1 MQHNQHFVESL
12 IALRD
17 HYQALLEEYDR
28 QAVNVREQLTH
39 VNALLVDQLVLSHNQ
54 QTVSIHASLNQ
65 HQTPALTGAVDIASD
80 ESPKDLGAESNQPTS
95 PDQSAMVQS
104 EPAQR
109 KSPSVKEEFSGGRS
123 QLGGKTP
130 MLPKFQQ
137 LTKLQAVENL
147 LRENSGTILHIDYII
162 RILYGELQQDVFK
175 GERQRM
181 YQTLSEGTKKHLWEK
196 VPEQVGCYTI
206 DLKLVAPE
214 LVSSIEYPPHQVG
227 TQEPQSTG
235 KSPSRMLPPYQ
246 DLTLIDAVEAIVREN
261 PGKILTIDFVTR
273 ALHGELSG
281 KALTEA
287 KGRIGGALWSGAEQK
302 RWQRVPNQM
311 GRYTLDVKL
320 KNSKLA

>member
-1 MQHNQHFVESL
+1 MQNNQHFVESL

-54 QTVSIHASLNQ
+54 HPVSIHASINQ
-65 HQTPALTGAVDIASD
+65 HQTPAIAGAVDIASD
-80 ESPKDLGAESNQPTS
+80 ESSNEPGAEPDQPTS
-95 PDQSAMVQS
+95 PEQSAMVQS
-104 EPAQR
+104 EPAQST
-109 KSPSVKEEFSGGRS
+109 SPSRRS

-130 MLPKFQQ
+130 MLPQFQQ
-137 LTKLQAVENL
+137 LSKLQAVENL
-147 LRENSGTILHIDYII
+147 LRENSGTLLHIDYII
-162 RILYGELQQDVFK
+162 RTLYGELKQDVFK

-214 LVSSIEYPPHQVG
+214 LVSKQSSTPHQVS
-227 TQEPQSTG
+227 TQEPQPTG

-246 DLTLIDAVEAIVREN
+246 HLTLIDAVEAIVREN
-261 PGKILTIDFVTR
+261 PGKILTIDFVTG
-273 ALHGELSG
+273 ALYGELSG

-287 KGRIGGALWSGAEQK
+287 KNRIGGALWSGAHQN

-311 GRYTLDVKL
+311 GRYTLDLKL
-320 KNSKLA
+320 KSKLA

>member
-17 HYQALLEEYDR
+17 HYQALLEEHDR
-28 QAVNVREQLTH
+28 QAVNLREQLTH

-54 QTVSIHASLNQ
+54 QPVSIHALINQ

-80 ESPKDLGAESNQPTS
+80 ESPKDLGAESTQPTS
-95 PDQSAMVQS
+95 PAQSAIVQS

-109 KSPSVKEEFSGGRS
+109 TSPSRRS

-147 LRENSGTILHIDYII
+147 LSENSGTIVHIDYII
-162 RILYGELQQDVFK
+162 RTLYGELKQDVFK

-214 LVSSIEYPPHQVG
+214 LVSSIEYPPHQGG

-235 KSPSRMLPPYQ
+235 KSSSRMLPPYQ
-246 DLTLIDAVEAIVREN
+246 HLTLIDAVEAIVREN
-261 PGKILTIDFVTR
+261 TGKILTIDFVTG
-273 ALHGELSG
+273 ALYGELSG

-287 KGRIGGALWSGAEQK
+287 KARIGGALWSGVHQN

-311 GRYTLDVKL
+311 GRYTLDLKL

>member
-54 QTVSIHASLNQ
+54 HPVSIHASINQ
-65 HQTPALTGAVDIASD
+65 LQTPAIAGAVDIASD
-80 ESPKDLGAESNQPTS
+80 ESFNEPKAKPDQPTS
-95 PDQSAMVQS
+95 SEQSAMVQS
-104 EPAQR
+104 EPAQ
-109 KSPSVKEEFSGGRS
+109 STSASLKEESPGRRS

-130 MLPKFQQ
+130 MLPQFQQ

-147 LRENSGTILHIDYII
+147 LRENSGTLLHIDYII
-162 RILYGELQQDVFK
+162 RTLYGELKQDVFK

-214 LVSSIEYPPHQVG
+214 LVSKQSSTPHQVG

-246 DLTLIDAVEAIVREN
+246 HLTLIDAVEAIVREN
-261 PGKILTIDFVTR
+261 PGEILTIDFVTG
-273 ALHGELSG
+273 ALYGELSG

-287 KGRIGGALWSGAEQK
+287 KDRIGGALWSGAQQK

-311 GRYTLDVKL
+311 GRYTLDLKL
-320 KNSKLA
+320 KSKLA